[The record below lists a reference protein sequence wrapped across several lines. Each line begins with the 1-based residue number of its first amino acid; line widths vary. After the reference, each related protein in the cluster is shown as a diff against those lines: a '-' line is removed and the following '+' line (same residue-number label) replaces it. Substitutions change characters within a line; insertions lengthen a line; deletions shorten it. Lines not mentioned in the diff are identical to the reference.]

1 MNLKKLAKKLTV
13 EEIYALI
20 RKFDYEVGECFIDYN
35 ESYIQNSNLAFYLL
49 GKGLITKDIFN
60 RLISDNLLRTCDL
73 NEILSECN
81 IDDDL
86 EKRFILAEI
95 TQNFDVFLGRLIKA
109 YKEYDLDFS
118 ISKNFIKE
126 IKPEINKFY
135 KGRA

>member
-60 RLISDNLLRTCDL
+60 RLISDNLLRICDL

-81 IDDDL
+81 IPVGT
-86 EKRFILAEI
+86 KCRM
-95 TQNFDVFLGRLIKA
+95 NF
-109 YKEYDLDFS
+109 
-118 ISKNFIKE
+118 
-126 IKPEINKFY
+126 
-135 KGRA
+135 

>member
-13 EEIYALI
+13 EEIYAFI

-126 IKPEINKFY
+126 IKPEISKFY